1 MDYSGNDQ
9 QYIRAGGFFSVAR
22 QKQTY
27 LNMLYLL
34 SAFPLG
40 IGYFTLLITGISLGL
55 GTLVI
60 WIGVP
65 ILLLTIIVWEGCAS
79 FERFLVRNWLHVP
92 VPFLR
97 DPRLAGMPWTKQF
110 LARLRAPV
118 TWTSLVY
125 LLLEFPFGCFAFVLL
140 TALLSAS
147 LGLMLGWLAYLIE
160 TMIYTAAGGGYNS
173 SVFFVEVT
181 GQLEPGAL
189 AFFTFIAVL
198 GVLALLAALHVLN
211 GVAYIWG
218 QFARLMLGMSNTSL
232 QLAEARAIAAQ
243 EHAKAERSE
252 QSRREL
258 IVNVSHELRT
268 PIASIR
274 GHVESLLMANEGQS
288 ASGPAQSGQQNYL
301 EIVHRETERLSAL
314 VDDLLALARAEAGE
328 LRLDITPV
336 AADEVV
342 EEIYQT
348 MAPLAR
354 RERQVTMTRS
364 IPPDLPL
371 VLADRQRLAQVLL
384 NLVRNAITYTPAG
397 GIVSI
402 SLERA
407 NSAQLALT
415 VADTGIGIPPED
427 LERVFERFY
436 RTDASRTRATGGFGL
451 GLAIVRD
458 LVNAMGGSISAEST
472 VGEGAHFRLLLQT
485 VPTAAAHQSERQSSL
500 EKRE

>member
-1 MDYSGNDQ
+1 MAYPGSTQQYSG
-9 QYIRAGGFFSVAR
+9 AGGFFSVAH

-27 LNMLYLL
+27 LNILYLL

-40 IGYFTLLITGISLGL
+40 ILYFVVLITGISLGV
-55 GTLVI
+55 GTLII
-60 WIGVP
+60 WIGIP
-65 ILLLTIIVWEGCAS
+65 ILLLTIILCQGFAS
-79 FERFLVRNWLHVP
+79 FERLLVRGLLHVP
-92 VPFLR
+92 VPFMR
-97 DPRLAGMPWTKQF
+97 EPRQPGMSWTKQF
-110 LARLRAPV
+110 TARLRAPV
-118 TWTSLVY
+118 TWTSLIY
-125 LLLEFPFGCFAFVLL
+125 LFLDFPFGICSFTLVV
-140 TALLSAS
+140 ALLSAS
-147 LGLMLGWLAYLIE
+147 LTLMFGWLAYLID
-160 TMIYTAAGGGYNS
+160 TMIYNAAGGGYIS
-173 SVFFVEVT
+173 YEFFVKIT
-181 GQLEPGAL
+181 GQIDPGAV
-189 AFFTFIAVL
+189 AFFSFLAVL
-198 GVLALLAALHVLN
+198 GVLAAIASLHVLN
-211 GVAYIWG
+211 SLAYAWG

-274 GHVESLLMANEGQS
+274 GHVESLLMANEDQPIG
-288 ASGPAQSGQQNYL
+288 GPTQPGQQSYL
-301 EIVHRETERLSAL
+301 EIVQRETERLSAL

-328 LRLDITPV
+328 LRLDIAPLN
-336 AADEVV
+336 AGEVI
-342 EEIYQT
+342 EEVYQT

-354 RERQVTMTRS
+354 RERQITLARS
-364 IPPDLPL
+364 ISPNLPPA
-371 VLADRQRLAQVLL
+371 LADRQRLAQVLL

-402 SLERA
+402 SLEQA

-436 RTDASRTRATGGFGL
+436 RTDASRARATGGFGL

-458 LVNAMGGSISAEST
+458 LVNAMGGSITAEST
-472 VGEGAHFRLLLQT
+472 VGEGTRFRLLLQS
-485 VPTAAAHQSERQSSL
+485 VPATAARQKER
-500 EKRE
+500 

>member
-1 MDYSGNDQ
+1 MNQPFNNQ
-9 QYIRAGGFFSVAR
+9 QLARRDSFFGVYR
-22 QKQTY
+22 QGQTY
-27 LNMLYLL
+27 LNILYLF

-40 IGYFTLLITGISLGL
+40 LFYFIVLITLISLGF

-60 WIGVP
+60 WVGIP
-65 ILLLTIIVWEGCAS
+65 ILLLTIILWQGFAS
-79 FERFLVRNWLHVP
+79 VERYLVRNWLHIP
-92 VPFLR
+92 IPFIK
-97 DPRLAGMPWTKQF
+97 DPRLVGASLTKQF
-110 LARLRAPV
+110 TARLRSPV

-125 LLLEFPFGCFAFVLL
+125 LFLEFPFGIFSFTL
-140 TALLSAS
+140 TIGLLSAS
-147 LGLMLGWLAYLIE
+147 IGLMFAWLGYLID
-160 TMIYTAAGGGYNS
+160 TAIYNAVGGYTS
-173 SVFFVEVT
+173 YEFFVRIN
-181 GQLEPGAL
+181 GQIEPGAL
-189 AFFTFIAVL
+189 AFFAFLAVL
-198 GVLALLAALHVLN
+198 GVFAALASLHVLN
-211 GVAYIWG
+211 GIAYAWG
-218 QFARLMLGMSNTSL
+218 QLARLLLGMRSTAL

-274 GHVESLLMANEGQS
+274 GHVESLMMANEGQAAGES
-288 ASGPAQSGQQNYL
+288 AAPEQQAYL
-301 EIVHRETERLSAL
+301 EIVQRETERLSAL

-328 LRLDITPV
+328 LRLDLKPTP
-336 AADEVV
+336 ADEVV

-354 RERQVTMTRS
+354 RERQVTLTRS
-364 IPPDLPL
+364 IPPDVPP
-371 VLADRQRLAQVLL
+371 VLADRQRLTQVLL

-402 SLERA
+402 AIERPGP
-407 NSAQLALT
+407 AQVALI

-436 RTDASRTRATGGFGL
+436 RTDASRARSTGGFGL

-458 LVNAMGGSISAEST
+458 LVTAMGGTISAESQ
-472 VGEGAHFRLLLQT
+472 VGEGSRFHLLLH
-485 VPTAAAHQSERQSSL
+485 VAPAAAPQQS
-500 EKRE
+500 KR